1 MSLLDPALEKFISSY
16 PTKAFRAGH
25 TIVYQGEVPRSS
37 YLVLRGTVRIYSLDM
52 RGDESNISFISEGHL
67 FPVEVIFEKTT
78 SSLHYYEASADAEI
92 VFIPTVEARHELATN
107 KEVMKIVLDEI
118 AAQYIGAKI
127 HIQALEQTRAQD
139 KILRILQY
147 LVLRF
152 GEQNAKGNYRISLKL
167 KQHDIANMVG
177 VARETAATE
186 LGKLKKSNVIDYDSF
201 HFTVN
206 MTELSKLI
214 GSEEWEDIEI
224 S

>member
-1 MSLLDPALEKFISSY
+1 MPILDPVLEKFINSY
-16 PTKAFRAGH
+16 PSKAFRSGR

-37 YLVLRGTVRIYSLDM
+37 YLIINGTIRIYSLDM
-52 RGDESNISFISEGHL
+52 RGDESNISFISQGHI
-67 FPVEVIFEKTT
+67 FPVEVIFENTS
-78 SSLHYYEASADAEI
+78 SSLHYYEASIDSEI
-92 VFIPTVEARHELATN
+92 AVIPTIDMKEQIATN
-107 KEVMKIVLDEI
+107 RDITKIILNTI
-118 AAQYIGAKI
+118 ATQYIGAKI
-127 HIQALEQTRAQD
+127 HIQALEQTRAHD

-152 GEQNAKGNYRISLKL
+152 GEQNAKGNFRIGLKL

-186 LGKLKKSNVIDYDSF
+186 LGKLRKSNVINYDSF
-201 HFTVN
+201 HYTVN
-206 MTELSKLI
+206 MQELSKLI